1 MRNVG
6 GLERAMRAVFGT
18 GFVLADFFA
27 SVQIEVLLLG
37 LGLWGVLTSA
47 LGYCP
52 FNSMLGRS
60 TCAVDL
66 QPTG

>member
-6 GLERAMRAVFGT
+6 GLERVMRAVFGT
-18 GFVLADFFA
+18 GYVLADYLA
-27 SVQIEVLLLG
+27 SVKNEILLLG

-47 LGYCP
+47 IGYCP